1 MKFKLGV
8 LLFDDVEILDFAGPC
23 EVFSSAKI
31 GEEACFEVVTFGMN
45 EFPTF
50 VRGGVEVISN
60 LTILSHIP
68 LDVVIIPGGDG
79 VQDALG
85 NHDLRQWLTYH
96 KEQGAR
102 LASVCTGAFV
112 LAEMGYLN
120 GIQATTHHDDL
131 EALRI
136 NYPEIHVV
144 SNVRFVDQGQILT
157 SAGVSAGIE
166 LSLHLV
172 EQLCGKEVADGCLKR
187 MEWGW

>member
-1 MKFKLGV
+1 MKFKLGI

-23 EVFSSAKI
+23 EVFSAAKI
-31 GEEACFEVVTFGMN
+31 GEESCFEVVTFGMSA
-45 EFPTF
+45 FPTF
-50 VRGGVEVISN
+50 VRGGIEVIPN
-60 LTILSHIP
+60 LTIQSQIP
-68 LDVVIIPGGDG
+68 LDIVIIPGGDG
-79 VQDALG
+79 IQEALE

-131 EALRI
+131 EALRMK
-136 NYPEIHVV
+136 YPKIHVV